1 MILRKPPTM
10 TLTLSISPQAEAKL
24 RQRAAA
30 EGADPAAYA
39 SKLLEQAVTKPSLD
53 VILAP
58 LRAEFAASGT
68 TDEQLV
74 EQITEARD
82 AYRNQR

>member
-1 MILRKPPTM
+1 M
-10 TLTLSISPQAEAKL
+10 TLTLSLSAEAEAKL

-53 VILAP
+53 ELLAP
-58 LRAEFAASGT
+58 LRREFAASGAS
-68 TDEQLV
+68 DEQLV
-74 EQITEARD
+74 QQISEARD